1 MKILLYNPNTSEAIT
16 EKLYETAKLVVSSET
31 TLIPKTA
38 EKGFPYI
45 STKVEGPNHWHFSS
59 RKTSRNTFTI

>member
-1 MKILLYNPNTSEAIT
+1 MKILLYNPNTSETIT
-16 EKLYETAKLVVSSET
+16 EILYETAKLVVSSET

-45 STKVEGPNHWHFSS
+45 STKVEPQINGTLVLEILS
-59 RKTSRNTFTI
+59 